1 MGRKVDIY
9 DTTLRDG
16 CQAEDISLT
25 LEDKLRITERLDDFG
40 VAYVEGGWPG
50 SNPRD
55 EAYFDAVR
63 KLSLRRI
70 KVAAFGSTRRAGARA
85 SEDKNID
92 KLLRA
97 QTPVVTIFGKSWDL
111 HVRDDLRIPLA
122 ENLEVIHD
130 TVRYLKSHVDEV
142 IYDAEHFFD
151 GYRHNPAYA
160 LECVQAAADGGA
172 DLLCLC
178 DTNGGR
184 LPAEVAA
191 GVDAVRAV
199 LQTPIG
205 IHCHNDAELAVA
217 NSLTAVEHG
226 AVQVQGTINGIGE
239 RCGNV
244 NLCSVI
250 ANLQLKLGYQVVGA
264 TGLRRLRELSRFVD
278 ELANVEHNKRQA
290 YVGQS
295 AFAHKGG
302 VHVAAVQRNPQTYEH
317 IEPELVGN
325 CQRVL
330 VSDLSGRANIVYKAR
345 QFGVDLDK
353 LDGHVRHLVDEVKQL
368 EHQGFQFEG
377 AEASLELRMHRV
389 QHGPLRYFQ
398 LVKFRVVDEKGYMR
412 LIIGANGDCQVK
424 PDQRIEHDP
433 ASAWA
438 AVMVAGPNG
447 EIEHTAAEGNGP
459 VNALDTALRRALR
472 RFYPRIE
479 EVRLLDY
486 KVRVLGSGEGSAAPV
501 RVLIESGDGRD
512 RWGTV
517 GVSLNVIEASWQ
529 ALVDSFEYKLYKD
542 AKQAGRSKR
551 AARPG
556 KPRRATRPQSQVR

>member
-1 MGRKVDIY
+1 VAKSIQIY

-16 CQAEDISLT
+16 CQAEDIALT

-40 VAYVEGGWPG
+40 IAYAEGGWPG

-55 EAYFDAVR
+55 EAYFDAVA
-63 KLSLRRI
+63 KLKLQQI
-70 KVAAFGSTRRAGARA
+70 KIAAFGSTRRAGVRA
-85 SEDKNID
+85 SDDKNLE

-97 QTPVVTIFGKSWDL
+97 RTPVVTIFGKSWDL

-122 ENLEVIHD
+122 ENVELIHD
-130 TVRYLKSHVDEV
+130 TVRYLKRHVGEV

-151 GYRHNPAYA
+151 GYRHNPDYA
-160 LECVQAAADGGA
+160 LECVRAAADAGA

-184 LPAEVAA
+184 LPAEIAA
-191 GVDAVRAV
+191 AIEALRATV
-199 LQTPIG
+199 TTPLG
-205 IHCHNDAELAVA
+205 IHCHNDGDLAVA
-217 NSLTAVEHG
+217 NSLIAVEHG

-250 ANLQLKLGYQVVGA
+250 AGLQLKMGYHVVGA
-264 TGLRRLRELSRFVD
+264 ANLRRLQELSRFVD
-278 ELANVEHNKRQA
+278 ELANVEHNKRQP

-325 CQRVL
+325 RQRVL
-330 VSDLSGRANIVYKAR
+330 VSDLSGRANIVYKAK
-345 QFGVDLDK
+345 QFGVDVER
-353 LDGHVRHLVDEVKQL
+353 LDGHVRHMVDEVKRL
-368 EHQGFQFEG
+368 EHQGFQFEA
-377 AEASLELRMHRV
+377 AEASLELRMHRI
-389 QHGPLRYFQ
+389 QHGPLRYFE
-398 LVKFRVVDEKGYMR
+398 LVQFRVVDEKGYMR
-412 LIIGANGDCQVK
+412 MEVGANGAVQVK
-424 PDQRIEHDP
+424 TDERIEHGP

-438 AVMVAGPNG
+438 AVMLAGPTG

-479 EVRLLDY
+479 EMRLLDY
-486 KVRVLGSGEGSAAPV
+486 KVRVLTREGSAAPV
-501 RVLIESGDGRD
+501 RVLIESGDGQD

-529 ALVDSFEYKLYKD
+529 ALVDSFEYKIYKD
-542 AKQAGRSKR
+542 AKRQRAVKRSAR
-551 AARPG
+551 RAPRRPAARAEG
-556 KPRRATRPQSQVR
+556 R